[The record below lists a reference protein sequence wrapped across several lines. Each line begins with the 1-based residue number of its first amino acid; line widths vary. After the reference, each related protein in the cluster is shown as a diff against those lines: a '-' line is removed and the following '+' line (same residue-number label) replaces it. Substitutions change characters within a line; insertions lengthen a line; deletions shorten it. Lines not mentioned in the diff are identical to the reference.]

1 MVLVHEGLWL
11 LQDLKAAK
19 SAKSLLP
26 TPSDATPSTSP
37 QQARHHHSHSEPA
50 PSSPHSFRQLEE
62 THNLRELNGMNEHE
76 QRWRQNARQHE
87 DRQRAQD
94 RKREGVRRRDRE
106 RTYREQ
112 VAMSQQPMRHH
123 PQHLPGGSPV
133 KRYLS
138 QHQHSDSHLV
148 GMEPAYHSQRRSS
161 GEEHRS
167 HRRRSADPAL
177 LQHFEGPI
185 SPSVYRH
192 HLAPPRGAT
201 QPQERLHFRHDSAG
215 SGTEGEEFGSQLSLG
230 PSSSRRTSAERP
242 PQFEEV
248 GDDDGGCSQPHSW
261 GEPIS
266 HSDIQISISGSTL
279 TAKTQPRP
287 QHHTH
292 LHHHRAHSQEQFIDD
307 DEGRFL
313 GLDHMLGGPHSSQ
326 LPYFEDSGHTAPMS
340 LALSQPTMPSKRRL
354 QTSVPDLHILT
365 GTSASNLVPSQG
377 LSQSVLDMSRQSH
390 RSEYMGG
397 FRYSEATIPRI
408 TVSSRAMSQSYH
420 NHLNRMASDPYLN
433 EGVQHPGLART
444 VLARLKEEP
453 ELSPAT
459 HRQQRSLTTSAALQ
473 PKKCYR
479 KSRKSGSVNPSPQ
492 PRNAT
497 EAQPET
503 DGR

>member
-1 MVLVHEGLWL
+1 M
-11 LQDLKAAK
+11 KAAK

-26 TPSDATPSTSP
+26 TPSDSTTSASP

-50 PSSPHSFRQLEE
+50 PSSPQSGHSPRQREE

-76 QRWRQNARQHE
+76 QRWRQSPRRHE

-106 RTYREQ
+106 RGYGEQ
-112 VAMSQQPMRHH
+112 LAMSQQPMRHH

-148 GMEPAYHSQRRSS
+148 GMEPPYNSQRKGS
-161 GEEHRS
+161 GEERHA

-230 PSSSRRTSAERP
+230 PSSRRTSAERP

-248 GDDDGGCSQPHSW
+248 GDDDGGCSQPHPW

-266 HSDIQISISGSTL
+266 HSDIQISISDMHHPTASTL

-287 QHHTH
+287 HHHTH
-292 LHHHRAHSQEQFIDD
+292 LHLHNAHSQEQFIDD

-313 GLDHMLGGPHSSQ
+313 GVDHMLGGPHSSQ
-326 LPYFEDSGHTAPMS
+326 FPYFEDSGHTIPKYDMS

-365 GTSASNLVPSQG
+365 GTSSSNLVPSQG
-377 LSQSVLDMSRQSH
+377 LSQSVLDMSRH

-408 TVSSRAMSQSYH
+408 TVSSRTMSQSYH
-420 NHLNRMASDPYLN
+420 NNLNRMASDPYLN
-433 EGVQHPGLART
+433 NEGVQHPGLTRT
-444 VLARLKEEP
+444 ILARLKEEP

-459 HRQQRSLTTSAALQ
+459 HRQQRSRTRAAAALQ
-473 PKKCYR
+473 P
-479 KSRKSGSVNPSPQ
+479 
-492 PRNAT
+492 RNA
-497 EAQPET
+497 PNSRPGT